1 MQQLI
6 NSILT
11 IFQQRQMVLLLQQH
25 KLPTLLS
32 LTRYICQ
39 LNSIACQAQMEPQ
52 LLHTTIQPWIKERM
66 FPQLI
71 QALIICTLAIPR

>member
-32 LTRYICQ
+32 LTGYICQ
-39 LNSIACQAQMEPQ
+39 LNSIASQAQMEPQ
-52 LLHTTIQPWIKERM
+52 LLHTTIQPRMLERM

-71 QALIICTLAIPR
+71 QALIYI